1 MTHVHHHHHTH
12 QHHHVGLT
20 HIGGIHETIVSTTRQ
35 DIVPQRR
42 TTSTSSSQVFATRA
56 ASRRPAYSLI
66 KCIKCG
72 RVQDALNIIIE
83 HSTLPAHVLIPAI
96 RRSHREL
103 FERVLGKVD
112 GFDPRVVDA
121 LINAPHM
128 FTNICLR
135 AGLNINAWRA
145 RNGDDLATFL
155 SRRYKTKHLKHVLS
169 WEALQL
175 SKAAIDMVLSDDYQ
189 KREFTSLLFA
199 RGMPARKEHALDALK
214 NNDSTTL
221 GHILETLQ
229 KADNKWNDIVEL
241 LTCPITQEIT
251 ADLVQTPSRHLY
263 DREALVNWIKQNQS
277 CPLTRAEL
285 YIDDL
290 KERDDILPDIIQRIK
305 RL

>member
-35 DIVPQRR
+35 QIAQPRQQQTQRR
-42 TTSTSSSQVFATRA
+42 AEIVTRA
-56 ASRRPAYSLI
+56 ASRRPTYSLL
-66 KCIKCG
+66 KTIKCG

-83 HSTLPAHVLIPAI
+83 HATLPAHTLIPAI
-96 RRSHREL
+96 RRGHREL

-112 GFDPRVVDA
+112 GFDPRVIDV
-121 LINAPHM
+121 LIDAPHM
-128 FTNICLR
+128 FINICIR
-135 AGLNINAWRA
+135 AGLDINAWRH
-145 RNGDDLATFL
+145 RNGDDLTTYL
-155 SRRYKTKHLKHVLS
+155 SRRYKTKHLKHILS
-169 WEALQL
+169 WESLQL
-175 SKAAIDMVLSDDYQ
+175 SNEAIEMIHSDAYQ
-189 KREFTSLLFA
+189 KKEFTSLLFA
-199 RGMPARKEHALDALK
+199 RGMPATKEHALDALK
-214 NNDSTTL
+214 NNDSSTL
-221 GHILETLQ
+221 GHILDTLQ
-229 KADNKWNDIVEL
+229 KSDNKWDDIIEL

-263 DREALVNWIKQNQS
+263 DRAALINWIKRNQT

-305 RL
+305 SI

>member
-1 MTHVHHHHHTH
+1 M
-12 QHHHVGLT
+12 GLT
-20 HIGGIHETIVSTTRQ
+20 HIGGIHETVVSTTRQ
-35 DIVPQRR
+35 EINPQRR
-42 TTSTSSSQVFATRA
+42 TTTQQQQNTGVVTRA
-56 ASRRPAYSLI
+56 ASRRPSYSLLRTI
-66 KCIKCG
+66 KRG
-72 RVQDALNIIIE
+72 RVQDAINMIIE
-83 HSTLPAHVLIPAI
+83 RVTLPAHVLVPAI

-103 FERVLGKVD
+103 FERILGKVE
-112 GFDPRVVDA
+112 GFDPRCTGALVD
-121 LINAPHM
+121 APHM

-135 AGLNINAWRA
+135 AGLDINPWRH
-145 RNGDDLATFL
+145 RNGDDFATFL

-169 WEALQL
+169 WEQLQL
-175 SKAAIDMVLSDDYQ
+175 SKEAIDMIISDDYQ
-189 KREFTSLLFA
+189 KKEFTSLLFA

-229 KADNKWNDIVEL
+229 KQDNKWDDIVEL

-263 DREALVNWIKQNQS
+263 DREALVNWIKQNQT

-290 KERDDILPDIIQRIK
+290 KERDDVLPDIIQRIK
-305 RL
+305 SI